1 MPSLSQPFTIT
12 PIPRQSTPSP
22 IFISSHGLVPDTN
35 ELDIAISKY
44 SISKF
49 LVHPT
54 PKLIHSTAI
63 PSNQVITAFDN
74 TVYGSSQSKHSNFL
88 HLNED
93 TKISVP
99 SPVIQCLSTKDVND
113 ITNTV
118 VVLEDG
124 TIQKYKDNVLVS
136 TQKVPYND
144 IIQAEF
150 IDYRYIIMIS
160 ASVITIYDLKT
171 NTELRSRNN
180 ISVENAV
187 FKLFKGKLYKYNKV
201 SFTFELY
208 DITTLNL
215 LHSITIPFIQ
225 KDVKSVTYAVVG
237 ENRVVLTVD
246 NVAYLLDL
254 YLGSVITTITFK
266 HLKWFKLLEG
276 VEGSFVLG
284 ISCTSNSGE
293 LKLEIVNVELGSC
306 NLKDSLG
313 KSFKNFVKSAT
324 EDEFAVTTLKPL
336 LLGDAV
342 SDKKTQANNVTFN
355 YNDILKK
362 LKKNCSQK
370 DSFDKIFFQELNIEK
385 EHYTE
390 KDRFIINEKFL
401 VDVIDIILE
410 NFSFDDSNEYPK
422 ALAFLLTH
430 PLFPINKTK
439 GLLAKFKEQPTLYK
453 QTIVTCPNLP
463 LDELLKELFTIKN
476 NELSLDISLR
486 ILEDYTTDSIKE
498 ELKKLP
504 KVEIE
509 NYIEFIIENDSES
522 DNSEQNSEI
531 SNNLFSLLSLIID
544 SVGLFALEGK
554 LLGNLTEFINKK
566 VKIAEMNAELLY
578 VIDTKT
584 DEFTSSQHSN
594 NSNNNN
600 PNRKKKFPTYTVEYL
615 DL

>member
-1 MPSLSQPFTIT
+1 
-12 PIPRQSTPSP
+12 
-22 IFISSHGLVPDTN
+22 
-35 ELDIAISKY
+35 
-44 SISKF
+44 
-49 LVHPT
+49 
-54 PKLIHSTAI
+54 
-63 PSNQVITAFDN
+63 
-74 TVYGSSQSKHSNFL
+74 
-88 HLNED
+88 
-93 TKISVP
+93 
-99 SPVIQCLSTKDVND
+99 
-113 ITNTV
+113 
-118 VVLEDG
+118 
-124 TIQKYKDNVLVS
+124 
-136 TQKVPYND
+136 
-144 IIQAEF
+144 
-150 IDYRYIIMIS
+150 MIS

-180 ISVENAV
+180 ISIENAV

-201 SFTFELY
+201 TFSFELY

-215 LHSITIPFIQ
+215 LHSISIPFIP
-225 KDVKSVTYAVVG
+225 KDVKSVTFAVVG

-313 KSFKNFVKSAT
+313 KSFKNFVKTANEDKLAT
-324 EDEFAVTTLKPL
+324 ISLKPL
-336 LLGDAV
+336 LLGDV
-342 SDKKTQANNVTFN
+342 ISENKTKPNAVTFN

-362 LKKNCSQK
+362 LKKNSSNK
-370 DSFDKIFFQELNIEK
+370 DAFDKIFFKELNIEK

-401 VDVIDIILE
+401 ADVLDIILE

-430 PLFPINKTK
+430 PLFPIIKTK

-463 LDELLKELFTIKN
+463 LDELLKELFTINN

-486 ILEDYTTDSIKE
+486 ILEDYTTDSIKG

-522 DNSEQNSEI
+522 DNIEQTSEI
-531 SNNLFSLLSLIID
+531 SNSLFSLLSLVID
-544 SVGLFALEGK
+544 SVGLFALEGR
-554 LLGNLTEFINKK
+554 LLGNLTQFITRK
-566 VKIAEMNAELLY
+566 VKIAETNAELLY

-584 DEFTSSQHSN
+584 SEFTSSQHSHN
-594 NSNNNN
+594 NSNNSNT
-600 PNRKKKFPTYTVEYL
+600 NRKKKLLAYTVEYL